1 MRRRNIVKQ
10 ILMDSSST
18 SSDDDELIVA
28 TAFQVHDEDQR
39 LNVRRHGGSVPGH
52 RVIHR
57 GREAGHARLYQDYF
71 SEDPTYGPA
80 IFRRRFRMARSLF
93 LRIVQSVVEHDSYF
107 MQKRNSAGILGLS
120 PLQKITAAF
129 RMLAYG
135 VPADATDEFIRIGES
150 TAIESLKRF
159 VQAVV
164 EVFSDEYLRSP
175 NNIDTARLLEMG
187 EARGFRAE
195 GQAPEVNYTINGHNY
210 TMGYY
215 LADGIYPPWATFMKT
230 ITSPQGNKKK
240 LFSQAQEGVRKDV
253 ERVFG
258 VLQARF
264 AIVRGPARFW
274 DQETLGQIM
283 TACVIMHNMIIE
295 YEREDF
301 DYDHEPKNFHYDHE
315 GERVII
321 EDEHT
326 PELSQFMEFIKNNHD
341 IRDRQAHSQLQDD
354 LVEHLWQL
362 YTES

>member
-10 ILMDSSST
+10 ILMDSLST
-18 SSDDDELIVA
+18 SSENEELIVA

-80 IFRRRFRMARSLF
+80 IFRRRFVISEYIFVHPYFLSSRLILLLFLRRFRMARSLF

-120 PLQKITAAF
+120 PLQKITTAF

-164 EVFSDEYLRSP
+164 EVFGDEYLRSP

-187 EARGFRAE
+187 EARGFR
-195 GQAPEVNYTINGHNY
+195 GMLGSIDCMHW
-210 TMGYY
+210 TMILMFFTVPLY
-215 LADGIYPPWATFMKT
+215 LQ
-230 ITSPQGNKKK
+230 S
-240 LFSQAQEGVRKDV
+240 
-253 ERVFG
+253 
-258 VLQARF
+258 
-264 AIVRGPARFW
+264 
-274 DQETLGQIM
+274 
-283 TACVIMHNMIIE
+283 
-295 YEREDF
+295 
-301 DYDHEPKNFHYDHE
+301 
-315 GERVII
+315 
-321 EDEHT
+321 
-326 PELSQFMEFIKNNHD
+326 
-341 IRDRQAHSQLQDD
+341 
-354 LVEHLWQL
+354 
-362 YTES
+362 